1 MPIED
6 AIGPALTV
14 LFIAALLA
22 ERFFAHHTMPARRW
36 WRSTGV
42 VFFVITAVINIG
54 TPLVLPVDWIA
65 AHSLLPGYK
74 LGVVGGDAPLETRGQ
89 AITQ

>member
-1 MPIED
+1 V
-6 AIGPALTV
+6 AQHGCRV
-14 LFIAALLA
+14 
-22 ERFFAHHTMPARRW
+22 
-36 WRSTGV
+36 
-42 VFFVITAVINIG
+42 FVITAVINIG
-54 TPLVLPVDWIA
+54 TLLVLPMGWIA